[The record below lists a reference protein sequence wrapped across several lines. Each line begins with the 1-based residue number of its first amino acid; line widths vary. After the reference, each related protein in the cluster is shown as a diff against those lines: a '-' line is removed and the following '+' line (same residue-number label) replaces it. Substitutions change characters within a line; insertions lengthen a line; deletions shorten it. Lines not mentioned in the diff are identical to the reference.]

1 MKRIIKGREPQSL
14 FQHRQKQFANYN
26 NYAEKD
32 ELRTS
37 LLTEQGHICCY
48 CMQRISIDKMKI
60 EHWKSQDDYEEL
72 QLDYNNLLG
81 ACQGSEGSPNHLQHC
96 DTKKG
101 NTKITINP
109 VDNLRN
115 CEDLIKYLGNGE
127 ISSDDVTIN
136 NDLNQVLN
144 LNMQTLVNNR
154 KEVLEVVIK
163 DLKSQ
168 HPKGDWTEAILNK
181 KIQQWSDKQNDGK
194 YKPYCQIVIYHLRK
208 KLSSISRR
216 K

>member
-1 MKRIIKGREPQSL
+1 MKRIVKGREPQSL
-14 FQHRQKQFANYN
+14 LQHRLKPFADYDNYP
-26 NYAEKD
+26 EKD

-37 LLTEQGHICCY
+37 LLSEQGHICCY

-72 QLDYNNLLG
+72 QLNYNNLLG
-81 ACQGSEGSPNHLQHC
+81 ACQGGEGSPNHLQHC

-101 NTKITINP
+101 NTEITINP
-109 VDNLRN
+109 VDNLRI

-127 ISSDDVTIN
+127 IASDDVTIN

-154 KEVLEVVIK
+154 KEVLELV
-163 DLKSQ
+163 LKQ
-168 HPKGDWTEAILNK
+168 LKNQYPKGDWTEAILNK
-181 KIQQWSDKQNDGK
+181 KIQQWSDKQSDGK
-194 YKPYCQIVIYHLRK
+194 YKPYCQIVIYHFKK